1 MQNAE
6 CKTSSGAR
14 AGDVPFAFC
23 ILNFEFRIQ
32 VSMKLT
38 DVIRRPL
45 ITEKTT
51 VLREDGRTLVFQVAR
66 DANKIDIKRAVEQL
80 LGSKVAD
87 VRTSLAHGKMKRQGK
102 YVGRRADWKKAY
114 VTLREGEKL
123 PDFLQGA

>member
-1 MQNAE
+1 M
-6 CKTSSGAR
+6 KT
-14 AGDVPFAFC
+14 
-23 ILNFEFRIQ
+23 
-32 VSMKLT
+32 T

-51 VLREDGRTLVFQVAR
+51 VIREEDSTLVFQVAM

-80 LGSKVAD
+80 LAVKVQS

-102 YVGRRADWKKAY
+102 YQGRRSDWKKAY
-114 VTLREGEKL
+114 VRLRQGEKL